1 MIFVAWAEVSVA
13 KAEVSV
19 GWAGVSV
26 GWAGVSVTLG
36 NGLGCS
42 VVAKVVGRV
51 APGLNLALAELPFS
65 K

>member
-1 MIFVAWAEVSVA
+1 MIFLAWAEVSVA
-13 KAEVSV
+13 KAE
-19 GWAGVSV
+19 VSV

-51 APGLNLALAELPFS
+51 APGLYLALAELPFS